1 VIVKPK
7 AYVVDG
13 PDDLTTMT
21 NPLNKKPLLISIAII
36 GILVLA
42 AVLVTSSL
50 RAHDAG
56 VVGPGIEI
64 SITGSVDHNFNLTQN
79 NSRTMPIVTVTSE
92 LICVD
97 GTSLGTHNWT
107 GVRLSD
113 LLDEAGV
120 QASAVK
126 VGFHAPGGYTTD
138 LTLQDAARQD
148 VIVAFEKDGAPL
160 KEKTRLVVPGMWG
173 YKWIS
178 GIDQVTLYDYDF
190 KGMWES
196 RGYSDDATI
205 GA

>member
-1 VIVKPK
+1 MMPI
-7 AYVVDG
+7 
-13 PDDLTTMT
+13 
-21 NPLNKKPLLISIAII
+21 KKKLVLISIATV

-42 AVLVTSSL
+42 GLLVTTGL

-56 VVGPGIEI
+56 IVGPGIQI
-64 SITGSVDHNFNLTQN
+64 AITGSVDHSFNLTVN
-79 NSRTMPIVTVTSE
+79 DSRNLEVVTVTSE

-97 GTSLGTHNWT
+97 GRSFGTHNWT

-126 VGFHAPGGYTTD
+126 VGFHATDGYTTD
-138 LTLQDAARQD
+138 LTLQEAARQD
-148 VIVAFEKDGAPL
+148 IIIAFEKDGAPL
-160 KEKTRLVVPGMWG
+160 KEKTKLVVPGMWG

-178 GIDQVTLYDYDF
+178 GIDQIVLYNFDF
-190 KGMWES
+190 KGLWES
-196 RGYSDDATI
+196 KGYSDDAAI